1 MVTIKLNYLEEKHI
15 FLYTKC
21 VFWQS

>member
-1 MVTIKLNYLEEKHI
+1 MVIIKLNHVEEKHI

-21 VFWQS
+21 VLWQL